1 MGDAPSATRAKPA
14 PPAPSWAGEALA
26 HLDALY
32 NLGRYL
38 TTSAAEAD
46 DLVQETY
53 ARALAR
59 ASTFQGGNLK
69 AWLFTILRHVLVD
82 VRRKGKPLVGLL
94 DLEDAAASDGPASNA
109 LPPAA
114 LARLL
119 ASDLQMALATLSEE
133 ARTLVLLDLE
143 GFTETEMAAI
153 MGCAIGTVKSRLS
166 RSRQALRER
175 LKDYAR

>member
-1 MGDAPSATRAKPA
+1 MADRPSPVH
-14 PPAPSWAGEALA
+14 PPVLPPWAGEALA

-38 TTSAAEAD
+38 TPSPSEAE

-53 ARALAR
+53 ARALTSAG
-59 ASTFQGGNLK
+59 SFQGGNLK

-82 VRRKGKPLVGLL
+82 VRRKGKPLVGLV
-94 DLEDAAASDGPASNA
+94 DLEEAEGHATGTT
-109 LPPAA
+109 LPPDA
-114 LARLL
+114 LARLV
-119 ASDLQMALATLSEE
+119 ASDLQAALQILSEE

-153 MGCAIGTVKSRLS
+153 MGCAVGTVKSRLS
-166 RSRQALRER
+166 RSRHALRAR
-175 LKDYAR
+175 LQDYAP

>member
-1 MGDAPSATRAKPA
+1 MAEAPSPARAEH
-14 PPAPSWAGEALA
+14 PPPWAGEALA
-26 HLDALY
+26 HIDALY

-38 TTSAAEAD
+38 TASAAEAD

-59 ASTFQGGNLK
+59 ASTFEGGNLK
-69 AWLFTILRHVLVD
+69 AWLFTILRHVFVD
-82 VRRKGKPLVGLL
+82 VRRKGKPLVGLF
-94 DLEDAAASDGPASNA
+94 DLEGGEENEASEASA

-114 LARLL
+114 LARLV
-119 ASDLQMALATLSEE
+119 ASDVQAALTLLSEE

-166 RSRQALRER
+166 RSRQALRQR